1 MGVNGEAQHWADDLA
16 DACRILFRHY
26 EHTYVAPGERF
37 PRRAT
42 SDDPWDRDVRPYP
55 YGRGEG
61 GFETVGEI
69 FSDEHNPGRR
79 RPFEIRRVMRAVV
92 DQDLEPLERWSAMR
106 EAEMAVVWEAHLGGW
121 PVCLV
126 GIDPPAHPPRLRT
139 RGRPG
144 QWTAARSSR
153 SPPRSWRER
162 STPRAGTGPR

>member
-1 MGVNGEAQHWADDLA
+1 MTPDASMVLTGKKALDYSGGVWAEDHRGIGVDRIMGVNGEAQYWADDLA

-37 PRRAT
+37 PRRRRAT
-42 SDDPWDRDVRPYP
+42 TLGTGTCDYKYP

-106 EAEMAVVWEAHLGGW
+106 EAEMAVVG
-121 PVCLV
+121 
-126 GIDPPAHPPRLRT
+126 RRT
-139 RGRPG
+139 WAAGRS
-144 QWTAARSSR
+144 A
-153 SPPRSWRER
+153 
-162 STPRAGTGPR
+162 